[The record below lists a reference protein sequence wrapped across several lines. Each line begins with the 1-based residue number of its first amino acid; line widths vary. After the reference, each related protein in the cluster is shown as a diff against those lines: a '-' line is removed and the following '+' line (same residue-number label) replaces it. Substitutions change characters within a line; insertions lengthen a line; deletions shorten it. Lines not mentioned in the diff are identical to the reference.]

1 MNRTFELQGHRGAR
15 GLFPENTLEGF
26 AATLAIGVDSLELDV
41 AITSDGVA
49 VVTHDPA
56 LNQDIAR
63 TADGA
68 WLPGPGPAIRALS
81 LAELAAYDVGRL
93 RPASAYAALY
103 PGQAPHDGARI
114 PRLEDL
120 LALAAA
126 AGVVADVELKTLPDR
141 PDLTVT
147 PAAMAEAVMAC
158 VAAVPARLAVRSF
171 DWRGLRYMRERH
183 PAVPLA
189 YLTSPETVREAA
201 LWWDGAT
208 AAAFDGSVA
217 AAVAAEAKGAPWR
230 AVWAP
235 QHAALTRDEV
245 ARAQALGLRVVPW
258 TVNAPDEMARLI
270 AWGVD
275 GICTDRPDLARQAMG
290 EAGLP
295 VPAPFLA
302 PQIRSS

>member
-201 LWWDGAT
+201 LRWDVAT
-208 AAAFDGSVA
+208 AAGRIAFLRHGLR
-217 AAVAAEAKGAPWR
+217 APFVYGYWCGDTSLH
-230 AVWAP
+230 AVWEKVP
-235 QHAALTRDEV
+235 RERHKEFWQYLYGNMHTPSTLRDFWV
-245 ARAQALGLRVVPW
+245 A
-258 TVNAPDEMARLI
+258 
-270 AWGVD
+270 
-275 GICTDRPDLARQAMG
+275 
-290 EAGLP
+290 
-295 VPAPFLA
+295 
-302 PQIRSS
+302 